1 MSVHSR
7 QLDDPSGILYVLTGD
22 TSAKDL
28 IGISDDIRANEDRV
42 FAILDFSNTTLNNL
56 SLTDIH
62 QIAIK
67 DTSFPETHSFEKL
80 ALVGLSGAGRW
91 LAESYKF
98 FTESWIM
105 KRNDYET
112 RLFDELD
119 EAAAWLNTS
128 ISE

>member
-7 QLDDPSGILYVLTGD
+7 QLGDPSGILYVLTGD
-22 TSAKDL
+22 TSAEDL
-28 IGISDDIRANEDRV
+28 IGISDEIRANGDRV

-62 QIAIK
+62 QIAIR
-67 DTSFPETHSFEKL
+67 DTSFPETHGFEKL

-91 LAESYKF
+91 LAESYKL